1 MTRADKIR
9 QSATAEKPP
18 LAQDVDQRVILR
30 GQRFI
35 HQDSGSSSGRRAS
48 IASRLNT
55 TTSNCRCEEQGA
67 ESRLVFHKRRPSARE
82 VDTRS
87 REIIDAFGLHPVNFP
102 ESDLLPG

>member
-30 GQRFI
+30 GRRSI
-35 HQDSGSSSGRRAS
+35 HQDSGSTSGKRVS
-48 IASRLNT
+48 IAYRLNT
-55 TTSNCRCEEQGA
+55 TTSNCRCEEHGV

-82 VDTRS
+82 IDNRS
-87 REIIDAFGLHPVNFP
+87 REIIDAFGLHPVKFP
-102 ESDLLPG
+102 ENDLLPG